1 MRAEPMFHR
10 SRYDALVV
18 GARCAG
24 AATAM
29 LEARGRGA
37 RGAGAATAMLMAR
50 CGLKVLV
57 SGRGS
62 SAADTISTHA
72 LMRPGVMQL
81 FRWGLLPRI
90 VAAGTPAVCSTVFH
104 YGGDVLEGEIR
115 PSGGGGARFP
125 PRPAPPGSNVGG
137 GPPGARGGGRAGCT

>member
-10 SRYDALVV
+10 SKYDALVV

-29 LEARGRGA
+29 L
-37 RGAGAATAMLMAR
+37 MAR

-57 SGRGS
+57 IDRGS
-62 SAADTISTHA
+62 YAADTISTHA

-104 YGGDVLEGEIR
+104 YGGDVLEVEIR
-115 PSGGGGARFP
+115 PSGGVEALYAPRRTLLDSTLVDAAR
-125 PRPAPPGSNVGG
+125 
-137 GPPGARGGGRAGCT
+137 RAGVEVR